1 MKFYEVHDQD
11 GCLIKTKNLQVAK
24 RSARALLSMKRGRL
38 VHIQI
43 HAIGTVAPIAKITLD
58 RDTLSWNGARPV
70 ATTANYPPMPE
81 IAGQTAIQVAV

>member
-24 RSARALLSMKRGRL
+24 RNARALLSMKLGRL

-43 HAIGTVAPIAKITLD
+43 HAIGTVGPIAKITLD
-58 RDTLSWNGARPV
+58 RDTLSWKGARPV
-70 ATTANYPPMPE
+70 ATTTFHPPVPE
-81 IAGQTAIQVAV
+81 IGGQTSNQVAV